1 MTRDNETLLVDS
13 LAGTFLI
20 STPQMP
26 DPRFEEHVIYICA
39 HSSEGAMG
47 IAINRP
53 HNVFSLPEILQGA
66 QLPIPEVE
74 SPPVHIGGPVELES
88 AFILFMS
95 DYSTEHQLAISKTVA
110 LTRETKVLEDISK
123 NRGPEHYLFIL
134 GYTGWGPGQL
144 ENELVANGW
153 LTVPADD
160 NIIFTMDDDMKW
172 KAAAMQFGIDISI
185 YEDEIGYA

>member
-1 MTRDNETLLVDS
+1 MNDNSTSPIDS

-20 STPQMP
+20 STQQMP

-39 HSSEGAMG
+39 HSAEGAMG
-47 IAINRP
+47 VAINQP
-53 HNVFSLPEILQGA
+53 HDMFTLPEILQGA
-66 QLPIPEVE
+66 QLPIPEIELPSVY
-74 SPPVHIGGPVELES
+74 IGGPVELES

-95 DYSTEHQLAISKTVA
+95 GYSTEHQLSVSETVA
-110 LTRETKVLEDISK
+110 LTRETKVLEDIAN

-160 NIIFTMDDDMKW
+160 NIIFNMEDSMKW
-172 KAAAMQFGIDISI
+172 KAAAMQLGIDISTFD
-185 YEDEIGYA
+185 DEIGYA

>member
-1 MTRDNETLLVDS
+1 MTDNSKPLIDS
-13 LAGTFLI
+13 LTGTFLI

-39 HSSEGAMG
+39 HSGEGAMG
-47 IAINRP
+47 VAINRP
-53 HNVFSLPEILQGA
+53 HGVFTLPEILQGA

-74 SPPVHIGGPVELES
+74 FPPVYIGGPVELQS

-95 DYSTEHQLAISKTVA
+95 DYSTEHQLAISQSVA
-110 LTRETKVLEDISK
+110 LTRETKVLEDIAY

-144 ENELVANGW
+144 EHELVANGW
-153 LTVPADD
+153 LSVPADD
-160 NIIFTMDDDMKW
+160 KIIFEMDDNMKW

-185 YEDEIGYA
+185 FDDEIGYA